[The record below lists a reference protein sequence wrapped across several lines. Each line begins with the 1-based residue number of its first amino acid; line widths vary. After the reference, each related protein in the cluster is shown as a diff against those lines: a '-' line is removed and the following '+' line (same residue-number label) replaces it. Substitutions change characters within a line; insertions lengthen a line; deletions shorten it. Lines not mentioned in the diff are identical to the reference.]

1 MIDDARTLAC
11 SLAAEAF
18 GLPAEAVPPDAAI
31 GEIVAWDSLAHLR
44 LIMSI
49 EAKLG
54 HELTTEEAAGIVSLA
69 DVARL
74 LR

>member
-18 GLPAEAVPPDAAI
+18 GLPLEAVPPDTAI
-31 GEIVAWDSLAHLR
+31 GDIEAWDSLAHLR

-49 EAKLG
+49 ESRLG
-54 HELTTEEAAGIVSLA
+54 RELTTDEAAEIVSLE

-74 LR
+74 LL